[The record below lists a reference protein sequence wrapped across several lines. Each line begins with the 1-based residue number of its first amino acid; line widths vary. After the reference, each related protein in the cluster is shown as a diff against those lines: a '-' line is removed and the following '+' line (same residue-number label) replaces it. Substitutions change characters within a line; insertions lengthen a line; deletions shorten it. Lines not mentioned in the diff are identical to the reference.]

1 MGKDKTFFE
10 TLYPLVQLYFETF
23 HLYNLYKAFYI
34 LCDNLRGLDRSYT
47 TLK

>member
-10 TLYPLVQLYFETF
+10 TLYPLVQLYFEIF

-34 LCDNLRGLDRSYT
+34 LCDNLRGLDRGYT